1 MSVEIVVGLGVGV
14 AVEVGMGVAV
24 AVGIAVGVAAAVG
37 VGVKIPSWPR
47 YRRRTG
53 RCLWTRLAAHRDK
66 GSRGI
71 LVVVLSRNP
80 ALGAHASSDM
90 DFIDSAVI

>member
-24 AVGIAVGVAAAVG
+24 AVGIAVGVAAVG

-71 LVVVLSRNP
+71 LVVVLSCNP
-80 ALGAHASSDM
+80 VLGAHARSDM